1 MKLDYGNI
9 LSRAWH
15 ITWRYRALWVF
26 GILVALFSGG
36 GGGGGNSTGYSFNGN
51 DFQGRGSWGVVSQAN
66 LSAVVPW
73 LILIGLSVALLAIVL
88 SLIGVVLRYLSQTA
102 LIRMV
107 DRTEATGHRLG
118 WRDGFRLGWSRASFR
133 LFLVDLV
140 IGVPTAIVFVLL
152 FVLAAS
158 PLLLWIAGDTTV
170 GIIGTIA
177 AIGLFVLVVLFA
189 IAVGLILS
197 LLTPTIYRK
206 AVLENRGVLGSGYRL
221 VVRYRRQAGSMWLIL
236 VGLRIAYGIILVPVA
251 LALAVV
257 AVVIAMVPAGAV
269 GALLYSAYGF
279 APARVAALLVGLPV
293 FAIIFGVPL
302 VWVSG
307 LWEVFHSSSWTL
319 TYRGLAGM
327 GGLSDSGALP
337 ASATAPL

>member
-36 GGGGGNSTGYSFNGN
+36 GGGNSTGYSFNGN
-51 DFQGRGSWGVVSQAN
+51 DFQGRGPWGVVSEAN

-133 LFLVDLV
+133 LFLIDLV

-158 PLLLWIAGDTTV
+158 PLLLWIAEDTTV
-170 GIIGTIA
+170 VIIGTIA
-177 AIGLFVLVVLFA
+177 AIGLFVLVVLLA

-206 AVLENRGVLGSGYRL
+206 AVLENRGVLGSIGSGYRL

-251 LALAVV
+251 LALGFS
-257 AVVIAMVPAGAV
+257 AGAGV
-269 GALLYSAYGF
+269 VFGIIPACKAAILHPIEAL
-279 APARVAALLVGLPV
+279 RH
-293 FAIIFGVPL
+293 
-302 VWVSG
+302 
-307 LWEVFHSSSWTL
+307 E
-319 TYRGLAGM
+319 
-327 GGLSDSGALP
+327 
-337 ASATAPL
+337 